1 MYIRESIPFSERNDL
16 VPTSLEMICVEISR
30 LHSRSFLV
38 NSWYRPPNSESC
50 LFDEYEIFLQKCDLE
65 NKELIIM
72 GDVNCDFFKSPPDAH
87 TRKLQFLSSL
97 YQFDQLINEPTRVT
111 GTSATGIDLI
121 FTNRAENI
129 LNSGIVHV
137 GISDHSLIFV
147 LRKFRVINLVENKIF
162 S

>member
-1 MYIRESIPFSERNDL
+1 
-16 VPTSLEMICVEISR
+16 
-30 LHSRSFLV
+30 
-38 NSWYRPPNSESC
+38 
-50 LFDEYEIFLQKCDLE
+50 LE

-147 LRKFRVINLVENKIF
+147 VRKFRVNK
-162 S
+162 SR